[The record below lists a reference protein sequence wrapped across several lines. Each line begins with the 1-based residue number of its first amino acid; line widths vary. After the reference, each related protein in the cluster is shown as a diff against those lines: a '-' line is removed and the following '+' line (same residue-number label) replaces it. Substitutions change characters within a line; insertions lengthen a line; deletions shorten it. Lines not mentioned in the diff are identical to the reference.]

1 MSDETTSGSAPSAVS
16 AQKEVLYHGIPA
28 SPGIAIGTVLL
39 MDNGAAIP
47 PEREADQEETIREDQ
62 ADSEVELFHAA
73 LKQTRLEIKEMQ
85 KQLQNSLEEREAGIF
100 DAHLL
105 IVDDRMLS
113 SEVENTIRKKQ
124 LSASSAFR
132 KVIQKYIAAISSVSD
147 RYLQERAG
155 DVKDV
160 ATRIT
165 KNLHG
170 LGHRTAEKLPGR
182 SIIAARDLTP
192 SDTAMLD
199 RDNTLGFAI
208 ETGSRTSHTA
218 ILARS
223 LQIPAVV
230 GMQHFCERLHTGDPL
245 IIDGYLGLVIVHP
258 NEETLDLYRRKM
270 ERREQLYAELLQESR
285 MRAETLDGYCIQL
298 SANVEDI
305 SGVAEVQRC
314 GAEGIGLFRTEYLYL
329 NAATLPD
336 EETQYQVFRKAA
348 ADMHGRPVVIRTLD
362 IGGDK
367 LESTISAYR
376 EPNPFLGMRAIRLC
390 RDKPE
395 LMRTQM
401 RAILR
406 AGTAGNI
413 RLLFPMVSSVDEI
426 DELLDMLDEEKKT
439 LMSAQQPF
447 NGAMEVGVMIEIPS
461 AAVIAED
468 LASRVDFFSIGSN
481 DLIQYSLAVDRS
493 NEKVAYLY
501 NPTHPAVLTLIR
513 DTVRAA
519 RKNDIP
525 VCICGEIA
533 ADPLLTPLLVGL
545 GISELSMSPASVGP
559 VRRLIRRITM
569 HGAEELARKALACR
583 TASESLAL
591 TSEYAKAALP
601 ELASLL

>member
-1 MSDETTSGSAPSAVS
+1 MNDGSGRGP

-28 SPGIAIGTVLL
+28 SPGIAIGSVLL
-39 MDNGAAIP
+39 MDNGGALS
-47 PEREADQEETIREDQ
+47 PEKEPDQEETITPDR
-62 ADSEVELFHAA
+62 ADREVEIFHSA
-73 LKQTRLEIKEMQ
+73 LDQTRLEIKEMQ
-85 KQLQNSLEEREAGIF
+85 KKLQNSLEEREAGIF

-113 SEVENTIRKKQ
+113 GEVENTIRKN
-124 LSASSAFR
+124 LLAAPSAFR

-160 ATRIT
+160 ADRIM

-170 LGHRTAEKLPGR
+170 LENRTTGKLPGR

-199 RDNTLGFAI
+199 RENTLGFAI
-208 ETGSRTSHTA
+208 EKGSRTSHTA

-230 GMQHFCERLHTGDPL
+230 GMQHFCERLHTGDSL

-258 NEETLDLYRRKM
+258 DEETLELYRRKM
-270 ERREQLYAELLQESR
+270 ARREQLYAELLQESR

-298 SANVEDI
+298 CANVENIDGI
-305 SGVAEVQRC
+305 KEVQRC
-314 GAEGIGLFRTEYLYL
+314 GAEGIGLFRTEYLYM

-413 RLLFPMVSSVDEI
+413 QLLFPMVSSVDEI
-426 DELLDMLDEEKKT
+426 DFLLDMLDEEKKK
-439 LMSAQQPF
+439 LMADQKPF
-447 NGAMEVGVMIEIPS
+447 NGAMEVGIMVEIPS
-461 AAVIAED
+461 AAVIAEE

-501 NPTHPAVLTLIR
+501 SPTHPAVLRLIS
-513 DTVRAA
+513 DTVKAA
-519 RKNDIP
+519 RKNGIP

-545 GISELSMSPASVGP
+545 GISELSMSPASIGP

-569 HGAEELARKALACR
+569 HGAEDLAKKALECR
-583 TASESLAL
+583 TAADALVL

-601 ELASLL
+601 ELSSLL